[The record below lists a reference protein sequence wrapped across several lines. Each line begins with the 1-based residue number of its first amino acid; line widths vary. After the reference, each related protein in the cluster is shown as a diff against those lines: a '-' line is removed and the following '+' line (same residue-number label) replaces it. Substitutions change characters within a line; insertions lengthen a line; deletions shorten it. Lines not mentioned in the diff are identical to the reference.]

1 MIDLRS
7 SGFQP
12 LLGTCVNITLEM
24 KIVDGGAVGG
34 IQNDKPL

>member
-7 SGFQP
+7 NRFQR
-12 LLGTCVNITLEM
+12 LLVNITLEM
-24 KIVDGGAVGG
+24 KIVDGGAVDG